1 MKRTRLLMLAG
12 SLVACGYAQAYP
24 DRPVRLIVPFP
35 PGGGTDIT
43 ARIISPE
50 LRNRLGKPIVID
62 NRGGASTI
70 IGTDLGAKSTPDGH
84 TILIVTATFAV
95 NPSLHATLPYDSI
108 KDFAPITQLTSLPYI
123 VVAHPSLGIATV
135 KELIGLAK
143 SKPGRLTYASTG
155 NGSAAHLAT
164 EMFNASAGTQLVHVP
179 YKGSAPALADLIGG
193 HVSLYFGSMP
203 ALIPQVRA
211 GKLRAIAVTGAK
223 RVPSAPDVLTIAE
236 AGVPGYDFT
245 AWYGLLAPA
254 GTAPR
259 IVNRLYVESKRVLEL
274 SDVRERLMTDGSEPV
289 GSTPAEF
296 AALIR
301 SEIAKYAKVVK
312 QANIK
317 TE

>member
-1 MKRTRLLMLAG
+1 MKQMRLLFVLAA
-12 SLVACGYAQAYP
+12 SAACQCAQAYP

-35 PGGGTDIT
+35 PGGGADMT

-70 IGTDLGAKSTPDGH
+70 IGTDLGAKSTADGH

-95 NPSLHATLPYDSI
+95 NPSLHATLPYDSL
-108 KDFAPITQLTSLPYI
+108 KDFAPITQLTSVPYI

-135 KELIGLAK
+135 KDLIAAAK
-143 SKPGRLTYASTG
+143 NKPGQLTYASVG

-164 EMFNASAGTQLVHVP
+164 EMFNAGAGTRLVHVP

-203 ALIPQVRA
+203 ASLPQVRA

-223 RVPSAPDVLTIAE
+223 RVPSAPDVPTIAE
-236 AGVPGYDFT
+236 SGVPGYEFS

-259 IVNRLYVESKRVLEL
+259 IVNRLYVESKKVLEL
-274 SDVRERLMTDGSEPV
+274 ADVRERLMTDGSEAIGGAP
-289 GSTPAEF
+289 EQF

-301 SEIAKYAKVVK
+301 SEIAKYAKIVR
-312 QANIK
+312 QTNIK
-317 TE
+317 PD